1 MQEIVA
7 FRTTIPDAKA
17 RLSEFKDAFK
27 NIPYIWSYFRVIDI
41 LDNQLEAYI
50 TELES
55 NPESSPIQRLMSYP
69 DEPRSQVIIKEHQ
82 QVEEDQTELLEDSDN
97 PFAELENFGEQVSSE
112 DFDTTFGDED
122 LLKELAAATE
132 LEKLTTEDF
141 DEELQEDEAI
151 GFLPIVVQF
160 DKIVSTG
167 RGDKIGNVPIL
178 MERLLH
184 HARREGRMT
193 RIMQDYLQ
201 DIFREAFVGWRITG
215 LLAEDFVQGDPS
227 QLASIMIGVPSPYVI
242 IRETFDLE
250 YWTTGTLQSGDE
262 RLMYTL
268 SMLPSEEIHR
278 AIRSG
283 NLQEMAESIG
293 SLLVTTQAI
302 VPPRLSLQLLKK
314 SPSKSNIWGFRVLIQ
329 DVNKEYKAATILCNN
344 PSISWESDFK
354 DKVQLPSVR
363 SDWNIKYPARF
374 EEFSDIDS
382 YRIVFD
388 GAKDIEK
395 TFQGFARWVRRH
407 HLMYR
412 DHYGVRGTVMYLKEI
427 LEDTQDKQMGQLIF
441 DILTKLTEFGIREAV
456 DVLSDDVI
464 VRKLPWLY
472 S

>member
-82 QVEEDQTELLEDSDN
+82 QVEVDQTELLEDSDN

-262 RLMYTL
+262 RLMYT
-268 SMLPSEEIHR
+268 
-278 AIRSG
+278 
-283 NLQEMAESIG
+283 
-293 SLLVTTQAI
+293 
-302 VPPRLSLQLLKK
+302 
-314 SPSKSNIWGFRVLIQ
+314 
-329 DVNKEYKAATILCNN
+329 
-344 PSISWESDFK
+344 
-354 DKVQLPSVR
+354 
-363 SDWNIKYPARF
+363 
-374 EEFSDIDS
+374 
-382 YRIVFD
+382 
-388 GAKDIEK
+388 
-395 TFQGFARWVRRH
+395 
-407 HLMYR
+407 
-412 DHYGVRGTVMYLKEI
+412 
-427 LEDTQDKQMGQLIF
+427 
-441 DILTKLTEFGIREAV
+441 
-456 DVLSDDVI
+456 
-464 VRKLPWLY
+464 
-472 S
+472 